1 MFSNIFIAELEYF
14 SGNSPPGYQKSNLC
28 PDTKI
33 KHRLNFSCSPH
44 FSCASLLVDAT
55 LSSRPTP
62 RIPQASPFLFLLF
75 PLFPIL
81 SFSFSLFFFLLLS
94 SFFSLLLSAHACPS
108 PVPCA
113 ALQHTPVPCP
123 RAAGCSAHRSASAR
137 AIPSLVLLPQS
148 TLEGC
153 FTMGRVVLPSV
164 EAVDALCGG
173 RRAQC
178 TAEIFLPCE
187 PPLLPINRAE
197 SRRRA
202 PLNSQSLPLQHTAR
216 PNSSS
221 SSSQRTEHRRSPS
234 AARPQLD

>member
-1 MFSNIFIAELEYF
+1 
-14 SGNSPPGYQKSNLC
+14 
-28 PDTKI
+28 
-33 KHRLNFSCSPH
+33 
-44 FSCASLLVDAT
+44 
-55 LSSRPTP
+55 
-62 RIPQASPFLFLLF
+62 
-75 PLFPIL
+75 
-81 SFSFSLFFFLLLS
+81 
-94 SFFSLLLSAHACPS
+94 
-108 PVPCA
+108 VPCA

-164 EAVDALCGG
+164 EAVDALCGS

-197 SRRRA
+197 SRRCA
-202 PLNSQSLPLQHTAR
+202 PHNFQPPPLQHTAE
-216 PNSSS
+216 P
-221 SSSQRTEHRRSPS
+221 TPFFF
-234 AARPQLD
+234 L